1 MSTITIQQWIN
12 GLGRTYE
19 QLVAAGVVP
28 NSPLIPLFEGSDN
41 DDLIQRPA
49 PGVELWF
56 GAKNRCLEQ
65 VMIAL
70 LPTVGQPVYTG
81 SLPSPFSLEMD
92 QKSVRNALGEPMAS
106 QGPVT
111 LPGGRGKRG
120 GSDTYRLS
128 AETHLNAKVTLGY
141 LENLAV
147 NNISFSLIDK
157 GHD

>member
-1 MSTITIQQWIN
+1 MIT
-12 GLGRTYE
+12 
-19 QLVAAGVVP
+19 
-28 NSPLIPLFEGSDN
+28 
-41 DDLIQRPA
+41 
-49 PGVELWF
+49 
-56 GAKNRCLEQ
+56 
-65 VMIAL
+65 L

-81 SLPSPFSLEMD
+81 SLPSPFILEMD